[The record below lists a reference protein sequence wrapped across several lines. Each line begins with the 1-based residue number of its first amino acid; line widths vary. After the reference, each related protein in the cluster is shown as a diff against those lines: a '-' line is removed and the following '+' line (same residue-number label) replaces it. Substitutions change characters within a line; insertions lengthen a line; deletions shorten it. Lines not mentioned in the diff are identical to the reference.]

1 MGLDAVVYKNI
12 DNLPEGVK
20 AQVTVMDSL
29 TGELEFVTPQAPSP
43 NYNASLL
50 AADIRIGNIS
60 RVKWLRE
67 QIESRWPGTC
77 SIMLNAILYSNTH
90 SGDSISLDQVSR
102 IRLEIDEIDG
112 AAMPAELAAFFEGLR
127 HLMDAAERER
137 NPIVFH

>member
-67 QIESRWPGTC
+67 QIES
-77 SIMLNAILYSNTH
+77 
-90 SGDSISLDQVSR
+90 
-102 IRLEIDEIDG
+102 
-112 AAMPAELAAFFEGLR
+112 
-127 HLMDAAERER
+127 
-137 NPIVFH
+137 

>member
-1 MGLDAVVYKNI
+1 
-12 DNLPEGVK
+12 
-20 AQVTVMDSL
+20 
-29 TGELEFVTPQAPSP
+29 
-43 NYNASLL
+43 
-50 AADIRIGNIS
+50 
-60 RVKWLRE
+60 
-67 QIESRWPGTC
+67 
-77 SIMLNAILYSNTH
+77 MLNAILYSSTH